1 MVPQCLAAIVGRH
14 VKVLHLY
21 KAYHPDSIGGVEQV
35 INQVIRGTEPLGVTS
50 EVMTFTHGPHDDTV
64 IVDGHKVSRCAI
76 DLEVASTPFSWRSI
90 FRFRR
95 LAKDADIIHYHY
107 PYPFSDLL
115 HFLTGVNKPSVV
127 TYHSDIVKQKI
138 LLRVYRPL
146 KRLFLNRIDRIV
158 ATSPN
163 YINSSPVLS
172 AYSDKTVVIPI
183 GLDRDTYCR
192 PSESKLEHWGKRFTG
207 RFYLF
212 IGVIRYYKGLHVLI
226 EAAQSADYPIVIV
239 GSGPEEREL
248 KALVESKGLS
258 NVHFLGF
265 VSDEDKAALLELSY
279 ALVFPSHL
287 RSEAFG
293 VSLLEGAMYGK
304 PLISCEIGTGTSYIN
319 TGGVTGLVIA
329 PNDPSELRAAMDF
342 LWDNPLKA
350 QAMGAS
356 SLARYEELFTAK
368 AMANGYYK
376 LYCDVTAPRHCD

>member
-1 MVPQCLAAIVGRH
+1 

-21 KAYHPDSIGGVEQV
+21 KAYLPDSIGGVEQV

-50 EVMTFTHGPHDDTV
+50 EVMTFTHEAHDDTV
-64 IVDGHKVSRCAI
+64 SVDGHKVSRCSI

-90 FRFRR
+90 SRFKQ
-95 LAKDADIIHYHY
+95 LAKDADVIHYHY
-107 PYPFSDLL
+107 PYPFADLL
-115 HFLTGVNKPSVV
+115 HFLTGVKKPSVV
-127 TYHSDIVKQKI
+127 TYHSDIVKQK
-138 LLRVYRPL
+138 LLLQVYRPL
-146 KRLFLNRIDRIV
+146 KRRFLASVDRIV

-163 YINSSPVLS
+163 YINSSCVLP
-172 AYSDKTVVIPI
+172 AYLDKTTVVPI
-183 GLDRDTYCR
+183 GLDRETYCR
-192 PSESKLEHWGKRFTG
+192 PMASKLEYWRKRFTG

-226 EAAQSADYPIVIV
+226 EAAKSAPYPIVIV
-239 GSGPEEREL
+239 GAGPVEREL
-248 KALVESKGLS
+248 KALVELRGVS

-319 TGGVTGLVIA
+319 VDGVTGVVIS
-329 PNDPSELRAAMDF
+329 PNDSSELRRAMDY

-350 QAMGAS
+350 QTMGES

-368 AMANGYYK
+368 KMAAAYYS
-376 LYCDVTAPRHCD
+376 LYCEITTPRHCD